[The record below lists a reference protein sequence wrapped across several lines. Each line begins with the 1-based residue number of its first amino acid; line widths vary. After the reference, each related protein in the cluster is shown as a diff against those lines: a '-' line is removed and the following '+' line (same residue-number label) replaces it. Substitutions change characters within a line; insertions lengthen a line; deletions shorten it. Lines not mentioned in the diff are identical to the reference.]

1 MAQRQSAEWLMGR
14 LATLIEAL
22 EISKKMTSDQ
32 VIKINHEVTTT
43 CTLSKSSDSD
53 LEETSKLCCTWEI
66 PGDFSIHFFISDPKI
81 NQAPTERLVLLFPN
95 GSGTQRKTPT
105 TDAGGP
111 QFRPHQ
117 GDHLRGPRCSGR
129 KAWMTWSCFFPR

>member
-1 MAQRQSAEWLMGR
+1 VTVAQRQSAEWLMGR

-66 PGDFSIHFFISDPKI
+66 PGDFSIHFFSSDPK
-81 NQAPTERLVLLFPN
+81 NKSGADRTTGSSFPQWLGHPTKN
-95 GSGTQRKTPT
+95 PT
-105 TDAGGP
+105 TDAGVP
-111 QFRPHQ
+111 SFAHTKVTISEVLAVR
-117 GDHLRGPRCSGR
+117 DGR
-129 KAWMTWSCFFPR
+129 LG